1 MEWKTFISDILPK
14 NVNSKKVSEADLLL
28 QVKIMKFIRILE
40 ATELL
45 SFATSNSSVMFWLNE
60 YLLKSYKP
68 ILDFWRLLMKLRKK
82 INCTPLKI

>member
-1 MEWKTFISDILPK
+1 MERKTFIRDILPK

-60 YLLKSYKP
+60 YLRV
-68 ILDFWRLLMKLRKK
+68 I
-82 INCTPLKI
+82 